1 MVGGLVW
8 ILDEEVREELM
19 DIFNKL
25 EEVMKEVEDVKFLVV
40 VVRDEFRMIEELF
53 E

>member
-1 MVGGLVW
+1 MVW

-25 EEVMKEVEDVKFLVV
+25 EEAMKEVEDVKFLVV
-40 VVRDEFRMIEELF
+40 VVRDEFRMVEELF